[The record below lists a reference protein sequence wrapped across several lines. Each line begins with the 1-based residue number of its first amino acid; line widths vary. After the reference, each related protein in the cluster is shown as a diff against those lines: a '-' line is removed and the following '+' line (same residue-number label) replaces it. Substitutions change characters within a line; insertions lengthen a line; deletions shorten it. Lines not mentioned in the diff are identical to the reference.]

1 VRCGCLAKRVLSRR
15 FLPGDP
21 HVEEPYRLTPR
32 LALRVGLLGM
42 VAIAVFAA
50 LFLRLWS
57 LQVLNGAQLL
67 RAAENNQRR
76 EVRVQAARGAILD
89 RNGLPLVIN
98 VPGTIV
104 QIDQASL
111 PKRKSIRLREIRRLA
126 RVLKMPAREIG
137 ANLIRHRN
145 DLLTPVT
152 IKSDVSD
159 AQAGYLT
166 ERTDDFPGVSVPV
179 VPLRYYPH
187 RELGAHVLGYTG
199 EISQQQLETL
209 AKQGYRSGDVIGQ
222 TGIEAEY
229 DKYLRGISG
238 LAIKRVDSLGRQ
250 QGSTTLLEPAHS
262 GEAVRLTLDLKL
274 QMAAEA
280 ALRYGIDRARSSACQ
295 GCWYSNGGAIVAMD
309 PRDGSIRALA
319 SSPTYRPSLFV
330 GRVREKALD
339 AAGLTF
345 RTAKAANY
353 PALDRAIDAAYPP
366 GSTFKPV
373 TALAAMQ
380 EHILQPFEPLACTG
394 QYTNHGQV
402 FKNWDPFVNE
412 SMTLTTA
419 LARSCDTYFYQVGYR
434 FYGMPSER
442 GPRLQAWAHRFGFGQ
457 KTGVDLGSEVS
468 GLLPTPDWRK
478 KTFTKKTDPG
488 HWQIDSLWKPGDSI
502 QLAIGQKD
510 LLVTPLQMTRF
521 YAMVANGGEL
531 VTPHLLLDVEQPSAN
546 RAPGRVLP
554 TPRPPAP
561 EPTNVDAQALAVVRE
576 GLYEATHS
584 TLGTS
589 SAIFGSFPIP
599 ISGKTGT
606 AEKSIDPGDGYMHT
620 FNQSW
625 WCGYG
630 PSDSPDLV
638 VCALIE
644 NGGHGGDAAAPAAL
658 KVFEEF
664 FHKQA
669 SQNGPIHSD

>member
-1 VRCGCLAKRVLSRR
+1 LARRVLSRR
-15 FLPGDP
+15 FLPPDP

-32 LALRVGLLGM
+32 LALRVGLLGV
-42 VAIAVFAA
+42 VAVAVFAT

-57 LQVLNGAQLL
+57 LQILNGAQLL

-76 EVRVQAARGAILD
+76 EVRLQAPRGAILD

-104 QIDQASL
+104 QIDQSTL
-111 PKRKSIRLREIRRLA
+111 PARTNVRLRELRTLG
-126 RVLKMPAREIG
+126 RVLKMPARDIG
-137 ANLIRHRN
+137 ANLRRHRY

-152 IKSDVSD
+152 IKSGISD
-159 AQAGYLT
+159 LQAAYLS
-166 ERTDDFPGVSVPV
+166 ERASDFPGVDVET

-187 RELGAHVLGYTG
+187 SELAAHVLGYTG
-199 EISQQQLETL
+199 EISQQQLDAL
-209 AKQGYRSGDVIGQ
+209 AKQGYRAGDMIGQ
-222 TGIEAEY
+222 TGIEAQY
-229 DKYLRGISG
+229 DKYLRGTPG
-238 LAIKRVDSLGRQ
+238 LAIKRVDSLGHPVAP
-250 QGSTTLLEPAHS
+250 TTPLVPAHP
-262 GEAVRLTLDLKL
+262 GEAVRLTLDLKV
-274 QMAAEA
+274 QMAAEQ
-280 ALRYGIDRARSSACQ
+280 ALRYGIQRARNSGCP
-295 GCWYSNGGAIVAMD
+295 GCWYSNGGAIVAID

-319 SSPTYRPSLFV
+319 SYPTYPPSLYS
-330 GRVREKALD
+330 GRVRQSALD
-339 AAGLTF
+339 AAGLTA
-345 RTAKAANY
+345 RSARSMNY

-380 EHILQPFEPLACTG
+380 EHILQPYEPIACTG

-402 FKNWDPFVNE
+402 FKNWDPYVNE
-412 SMTLTTA
+412 AMTLPTA
-419 LARSCDTYFYQVGYR
+419 LAQSCDTYFYQVGYR
-434 FYGMPSER
+434 FYGMPSR
-442 GPRLQAWAHRFGFGQ
+442 LGPRLQAWASRFGFGQ
-457 KTGVDLGSEVS
+457 KTGIDLGSEVT

-478 KTFTKKTDPG
+478 KTFTRKTDPG

-510 LLVTPLQMTRF
+510 LLVTPLQMARF
-521 YAMVANGGEL
+521 YAMIANGGKL
-531 VTPHLLLDVEQPSAN
+531 VTPHLLLDVEQPSLN
-546 RAPGRVLP
+546 RTAGRVLP

-561 EPTNVDAQALAVVRE
+561 ESTNVDAQALAVVRE

-630 PSDSPDLV
+630 PSNSPDLV

-669 SQNGPIHSD
+669 VQNGPIHSD

>member
-1 VRCGCLAKRVLSRR
+1 LAKRVLSRR
-15 FLPGDP
+15 FLPPDP
-21 HVEEPYRLTPR
+21 HVAEPYRLTPR

-42 VAIAVFAA
+42 VALAVFAA

-57 LQVLNGAQLL
+57 LQILNGEQLL
-67 RAAENNQRR
+67 RAAQNNQRR
-76 EVRVQAARGAILD
+76 EVRTPAGRGSIID
-89 RNGLPLVIN
+89 RDGLPLVIN
-98 VPGTIV
+98 VPGTVV

-111 PKRKSIRLREIRRLA
+111 PKHRSIRLRELRKLA

-137 ANLIRHRN
+137 ANLIRHRT

-152 IKSDVSD
+152 IKSGVGEL
-159 AQAGYLT
+159 QAEYLT
-166 ERTDDFPGVSVPV
+166 ERSADFPGVSVRTI
-179 VPLRYYPH
+179 PLRYYPH
-187 RELGAHVLGYTG
+187 RELAAHVLGYTG
-199 EISQQQLETL
+199 EVSQQQLETL
-209 AKQGYRSGDVIGQ
+209 AKQGYRAGDTIGQ

-229 DKYLRGISG
+229 DRYLRGAPG

-250 QGSTTLLEPAHS
+250 QGTATPLVPAHP
-262 GEAVRLTLDLKL
+262 GDAVRLTLDLKL
-274 QMAAEA
+274 QIAAEN
-280 ALRYGIDRARSSACQ
+280 ALRYGIERARNSACQ
-295 GCWYSNGGAIVAMD
+295 GCWYSNGGAIVALD

-319 SSPTYRPSLFV
+319 SNPTYPPSLYV
-330 GRVREKALD
+330 GRVRQQALD
-339 AAGLTF
+339 AAGLTS
-345 RTAKAANY
+345 RSARSMNY
-353 PALDRAIDAAYPP
+353 PALNRAIDAAYPP

-412 SMTLTTA
+412 AMTLTTA
-419 LARSCDTYFYQVGYR
+419 LAQSCDTYFYQVGYR
-434 FYGMPSER
+434 FYGMPAER
-442 GPRLQAWAHRFGFGQ
+442 GPRLQAWASRFGFGQ
-457 KTGVDLGSEVS
+457 KTGIDLGSEIS
-468 GLLPTPDWRK
+468 GLLPTPDWKK
-478 KTFTKKTDPG
+478 KTYTKKTDPKN
-488 HWQIDSLWKPGDSI
+488 WQIDSLWKPGDSI

-510 LLVTPLQMTRF
+510 MLVTPLQMARF
-521 YAMVANGGEL
+521 YALIANGGKL

-546 RAPGRVLP
+546 RQTGRVIP
-554 TPRPPAP
+554 TPPPPAP
-561 EPTNVDAQALAVVRE
+561 EPTNVDAQALSVVRE

-584 TLGTS
+584 SLGTS
-589 SAIFGSFPIP
+589 AAIFSGFPVP

-606 AEKSIDPGDGYMHT
+606 AEKFIDPGDGYLHT

-658 KVFEEF
+658 KVFEQF
-664 FHKQA
+664 FNKQA
-669 SQNGPIHSD
+669 TQKGPIHSD

>member
-1 VRCGCLAKRVLSRR
+1 
-15 FLPGDP
+15 LPPDP

-42 VAIAVFAA
+42 LAIAVFAA

-57 LQVLNGAQLL
+57 LQILNGEQLL
-67 RAAENNQRR
+67 RAAQNNQRR
-76 EVRVQAARGAILD
+76 EVRLPAPRGAILD
-89 RNGLPLVIN
+89 QSGLPLVTN

-104 QIDQASL
+104 QVDQSTL
-111 PKRKSIRLREIRRLA
+111 PKRKSARLRELRKLTH
-126 RVLKMPAREIG
+126 VLRIPMRELG
-137 ANLIRHRN
+137 ATLRRHRN
-145 DLLTPVT
+145 DVLTPVT
-152 IKSDVSD
+152 IKSDVTEL
-159 AQAGYLT
+159 QAEYLT
-166 ERTDDFPGVSVPV
+166 ERADDFPGVNVET
-179 VPLRYYPH
+179 VPLRFYPH
-187 RELGAHVLGYTG
+187 RELAAHVLGYTG
-199 EISQQQLETL
+199 EISQQQLATL
-209 AKQGYRSGDVIGQ
+209 AKQGYRPGDTIGQ

-229 DKYLRGISG
+229 DKYLRGTPG

-250 QGSTTLLEPAHS
+250 QGSTTPLVPAHA
-262 GEAVRLTLDLKL
+262 GEAVRLTLDVKL
-274 QMAAEA
+274 QQAAET
-280 ALRYGIDRARSSACQ
+280 ALRYGIERARNSGCQ

-319 SSPTYRPSLFV
+319 SNPTFRPSLYV
-330 GRVREKALD
+330 GRVRQQALD
-339 AAGLTF
+339 AAGVTP
-345 RTAKAANY
+345 RSAKSMNY

-380 EHILQPFEPLACTG
+380 EHILQPYESLACTG
-394 QYTNHGQV
+394 QYVNHGQV
-402 FKNWDPFVNE
+402 FKNWDPFVNQA
-412 SMTLTTA
+412 MTLTTA
-419 LARSCDTYFYQVGYR
+419 LAQSCDTYFYQVGYR

-442 GPRLQAWAHRFGFGQ
+442 GPRLQAWASRFGFGQ
-457 KTGVDLGSEVS
+457 KTGIDLGSEIS

-478 KTFTKKTDPG
+478 KTYTKKTDPKN
-488 HWQIDSLWKPGDSI
+488 WRIDSLWKPGDSI

-510 LLVTPLQMTRF
+510 LLVTPMQMARF
-521 YAMVANGGEL
+521 YAMIANGGKL

-546 RAPGRVLP
+546 RSAGRVLP

-576 GLYEATHS
+576 GLFEATHS
-584 TLGTS
+584 SLGTS
-589 SAIFGSFPIP
+589 SAIFGGFPVP

-606 AEKSIDPGDGYMHT
+606 AEKYIDPGDGYLHT

-658 KVFEEF
+658 KVFEQF

-669 SQNGPIHSD
+669 PQNGPIHSD